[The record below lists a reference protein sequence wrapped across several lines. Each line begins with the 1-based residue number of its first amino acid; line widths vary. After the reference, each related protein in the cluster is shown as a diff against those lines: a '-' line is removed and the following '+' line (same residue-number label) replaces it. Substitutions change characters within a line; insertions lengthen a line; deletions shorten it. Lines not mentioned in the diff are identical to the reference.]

1 MSILV
6 LNCGSSSI
14 KFAVI
19 EPSGGERL
27 LEGSAEDLGG
37 AGRGSLRWRAGKES
51 GSGELAGARHEDALR
66 SISDLLRRDEGL
78 ADAIRGVGHR
88 VVHGGEAFAGSER
101 IDAAVLARIEA
112 LAGLAPLHQPFN
124 LLGIRAMQALFPSLP
139 QVAVFDTAFHQ
150 TMPER
155 AYLYAVP
162 QALYREHGV
171 RRYGFHGISHRYV
184 AGEATRLLDLDP
196 AHSALIT
203 AHLGNGCSAT
213 AVLDGRSVDTSMGLS
228 PLEGL
233 VMGTRSGDVDPGLH
247 EFLAERLDLDVA
259 GVTALLN
266 RESGLLGL
274 SGLSNDMRRLTEAAE
289 GGHRHAAL
297 AVELFCYRLAKHLA
311 ALVVPLG
318 RLDALVFTGGIG
330 ENAVA
335 IRARVLGLLEHLGLR
350 LDEVRNAEHGA
361 RSGGVIT
368 SDDPPVAAVVATD
381 EELLIA
387 SDTAALIQEDPER
400 GR

>member
-1 MSILV
+1 
-6 LNCGSSSI
+6 
-14 KFAVI
+14 
-19 EPSGGERL
+19 
-27 LEGSAEDLGG
+27 
-37 AGRGSLRWRAGKES
+37 
-51 GSGELAGARHEDALR
+51 
-66 SISDLLRRDEGL
+66 
-78 ADAIRGVGHR
+78 
-88 VVHGGEAFAGSER
+88 VVHGGEAFTSSEL
-101 IDAAVLARIEA
+101 IDSAVLTRIEA

-124 LLGIRAMQALFPSLP
+124 LLGIRAMQALFPALP

-184 AGEATRLLDLDP
+184 AGEAARVLGLDP
-196 AHSALIT
+196 ARCALIT

-213 AVLDGRSVDTSMGLS
+213 AIEDGRSVDTSMGLS

-247 EFLAERLDLDVA
+247 EFLAERLNLDVA

-274 SGLSNDMRRLTEAAE
+274 SELSNDMRRLTEAAKR
-289 GGHRHAAL
+289 GHQRAAL
-297 AVELFCYRLAKHLA
+297 AVEIFCYRLAKHLA

-330 ENAVA
+330 ENAVGV
-335 IRARVLGLLEHLGLR
+335 RARVVALLEHLGLR
-350 LDEVRNAEHGA
+350 LDGDRNADHGA
-361 RSGGVIT
+361 GSGGVIT

-387 SDTAALIQEDPER
+387 SDTAALIRGDPGR
-400 GR
+400 G

>member
-19 EPSGGERL
+19 DPGRGERI
-27 LEGSAEDLGG
+27 LEGSAADLGG
-37 AGRGSLRWRAGKES
+37 GAKGSLRWVAGEES
-51 GSGELAGARHEDALR
+51 GGGELAGARHQDALR
-66 SISDLLRRDEGL
+66 SITDLLGQREGL
-78 ADAIRGVGHR
+78 WEKVRGVGHR
-88 VVHGGEAFAGSER
+88 VVHGGEVFTSSVL
-101 IDAAVLARIEA
+101 IDAAVLERLEI
-112 LAGLAPLHQPFN
+112 LAPLAPLHQPFN
-124 LLGIRAMQALFPSLP
+124 LLGIRAMQALFPALP

-162 QALYREHGV
+162 QSLYREHGV

-184 AGEATRLLDLDP
+184 AGETVRILGLDP
-196 AHSALIT
+196 ARTALIT

-213 AVLDGRSVDTSMGLS
+213 AVEGGCSVDTTMGLS

-247 EFLAERLDLDVA
+247 EFLASRLGLDVA
-259 GVTALLN
+259 GVTDLLN

-274 SGLSNDMRRLTEAAE
+274 SELSNDMRRLTEAAE
-289 GGHRHAAL
+289 GGDARAAL

-330 ENAVA
+330 ENAAGV
-335 IRARVLGLLEHLGLR
+335 RERVVGLLGHLGLR
-350 LDEVRNAEHGA
+350 LDAERNAEHGA
-361 RSGGVIT
+361 RSRGVIS
-368 SDDPPVAAVVATD
+368 SDRPPLAVVVPTD

-387 SDTAALIQEDPER
+387 SDAARLT
-400 GR
+400 

>member
-6 LNCGSSSI
+6 LNCGSSSV

-19 EPSGGERL
+19 DPQCGDRI
-27 LEGSAEDLGG
+27 LEGVAENLGG
-37 AGRGSLRWRAGKES
+37 AARGSLRWSAGEE
-51 GSGELAGARHEDALR
+51 GGDGELAGARHEDALR
-66 SISDLLRRDEGL
+66 SITDLLKRREGL
-78 ADAIRGVGHR
+78 WDSIRGVGHR
-88 VVHGGEAFAGSER
+88 VVHGGEAFTGSALIEP
-101 IDAAVLARIEA
+101 AVLERLEA
-112 LAGLAPLHQPFN
+112 LSSLAPLHQPFN
-124 LLGIRAMQALFPSLP
+124 LLGIRTMQVLFPALP

-150 TMPER
+150 TMKER
-155 AYLYAVP
+155 AYLYALP
-162 QALYREHGV
+162 RALYREHGV

-184 AGEATRLLDLDP
+184 AGEAVRILGLDP
-196 AHSALIT
+196 ARHALIT

-213 AVLDGRSVDTSMGLS
+213 AVEDGCSVDTTMGLS

-266 RESGLLGL
+266 RQSGLLGL
-274 SGLSNDMRRLTEAAE
+274 SELSNDMRQLTEAA
-289 GGHRHAAL
+289 GRGDARAAL
-297 AVELFCYRLAKHLA
+297 AVEIFCYRLAKHLA

-330 ENAVA
+330 ENAAGV
-335 IRARVLGLLEHLGLR
+335 RERVVHLLEHLGLR
-350 LDEVRNAEHGA
+350 LDRERNAAHGA
-361 RSGGVIT
+361 GSRGVIT
-368 SDDPPVAAVVATD
+368 SDEPPVAAVVPTD

-387 SDTAALIQEDPER
+387 SDTVRLTREDPAP
-400 GR
+400 G

>member
-1 MSILV
+1 MPILV

-14 KFAVI
+14 KFAMI
-19 EPSGGERL
+19 EPSRGGRL
-27 LEGSAEDLGG
+27 LEGSAENLGG
-37 AGRGSLRWRAGKES
+37 AGPGSLRWMAGEEK
-51 GSGELAGARHEDALR
+51 GSNELPGGRHEDALR
-66 SISDLLRRDEGL
+66 SITDLLERGEGL
-78 ADAIRGVGHR
+78 GSAIRGVGHR
-88 VVHGGEAFAGSER
+88 VVHGGEAFTGSEL
-101 IDAAVLARIEA
+101 IDSAVLTRIED

-124 LLGIRAMQALFPSLP
+124 LLGIRAMQALFPALP

-162 QALYREHGV
+162 QTLYREHGV

-184 AGEATRLLDLDP
+184 AGEAARILGLPP
-196 AHSALIT
+196 ARCALIT

-213 AVLDGRSVDTSMGLS
+213 AIEDGRSVDTSMGLS

-274 SGLSNDMRRLTEAAE
+274 SELSNDMRRLTEAAE
-289 GGHRHAAL
+289 RGHQRAAL
-297 AVELFCYRLAKHLA
+297 AVEIFCYRLAKHLA
-311 ALVVPLG
+311 ALMVPLG

-330 ENAVA
+330 ENAVGV
-335 IRARVLGLLEHLGLR
+335 RARVVALLEHLGLR
-350 LDEVRNAEHGA
+350 LDGDRNADHGA

-368 SDDPPVAAVVATD
+368 SDDPPVAVVVATD

-387 SDTAALIQEDPER
+387 SDTAALIRGDPGR
-400 GR
+400 G

>member
-19 EPSGGERL
+19 DPDRGDRI
-27 LEGSAEDLGG
+27 LEGSAERLGG
-37 AGRGSLRWRAGKES
+37 AGPGSLRWAAGDETG
-51 GSGELAGARHEDALR
+51 GSELAGARHQDALR
-66 SISDLLRRDEGL
+66 SITDLLERREGL
-78 ADAIRGVGHR
+78 WDEVRGVGHR
-88 VVHGGEAFAGSER
+88 VVHGGETFTSSAL
-101 IDAAVLARIEA
+101 IDLAVLEQIEA
-112 LAGLAPLHQPFN
+112 LESLAPLHQPFN
-124 LLGIRAMQALFPSLP
+124 LLGIRAMQALFPALP

-162 QALYREHGV
+162 QSLYREHGV

-184 AGEATRLLDLDP
+184 AAEAVRILELNP
-196 AHSALIT
+196 VRSALVT

-213 AVLDGRSVDTSMGLS
+213 AIEDGCSVDTSMGLS

-247 EFLAERLDLDVA
+247 EFLAERLNLDVA

-266 RESGLLGL
+266 RQSGLLGL
-274 SGLSNDMRRLTEAAE
+274 SELSNDMRQLTEAAE
-289 GGHRHAAL
+289 RGHARAAL

-318 RLDALVFTGGIG
+318 RLEAMVFTGGIG
-330 ENAVA
+330 ENAVGV
-335 IRARVLGLLEHLGLR
+335 RERVVRLLEHLGLR
-350 LDEVRNAEHGA
+350 LDAERNADHGA
-361 RSGGVIT
+361 RSRGVIT
-368 SDDPPVAAVVATD
+368 SDDAPVAVVVPTD

-387 SDTAALIQEDPER
+387 SDTARLIRGDP
-400 GR
+400 GPG

>member
-1 MSILV
+1 MPILV

-19 EPSGGERL
+19 DASCGERI

-37 AGRGSLRWRAGKES
+37 AGPGSLRWLAGDEK
-51 GSGELAGARHEDALR
+51 GGGELGGARHEDALR
-66 SISDLLRRDEGL
+66 SLTDLLGRREGL
-78 ADAIRGVGHR
+78 RDSIRGVGHR
-88 VVHGGEAFAGSER
+88 VVHGGEAFTCSAL
-101 IDAAVLARIEA
+101 IDTAVLKRIEV
-112 LAGLAPLHQPFN
+112 LSSLAPLHQPFN
-124 LLGIRAMQALFPSLP
+124 LLGIRAMQALFPALP

-162 QALYREHGV
+162 HALYREHGV

-184 AGEATRLLDLDP
+184 AGEAVRMLELSP
-196 AHSALIT
+196 ARSALIT

-213 AVLDGRSVDTSMGLS
+213 AIENGRSVDTSMGLS

-274 SGLSNDMRRLTEAAE
+274 SELSNDMRRLTEAAE
-289 GGHRHAAL
+289 RGHARAAL

-330 ENAVA
+330 ENAAGVRERVVA
-335 IRARVLGLLEHLGLR
+335 LLGHLGLR
-350 LDEVRNAEHGA
+350 LDEERNAEHGV
-361 RSGGVIT
+361 RSRGVIT
-368 SDDPPVAAVVATD
+368 TDDPPVAVVVPTD

-387 SDTAALIQEDPER
+387 SDTAALTR
-400 GR
+400 

>member
-19 EPSGGERL
+19 DPSGGDRI
-27 LEGSAEDLGG
+27 LEGGAEHLGG
-37 AGRGSLRWRAGKES
+37 AGPGSLRWVAGGER
-51 GSGELAGARHEDALR
+51 GGGELAGSLHQDALR
-66 SISDLLRRDEGL
+66 SITDLLGRREGL
-78 ADAIRGVGHR
+78 WDEVRGVGHR
-88 VVHGGEAFAGSER
+88 VVHGGETFTGSVR
-101 IDAAVLARIEA
+101 IDAAVLERVEA
-112 LAGLAPLHQPFN
+112 LSRLAPLHQPFN
-124 LLGIRAMQALFPSLP
+124 LLGIRAIQALFPALP

-162 QALYREHGV
+162 ASLYREHGV

-184 AGEATRLLDLDP
+184 AGEAVRILGLDP
-196 AHSALIT
+196 ARHALIT

-213 AVLDGRSVDTSMGLS
+213 AVENGCSADTTMGLS

-266 RESGLLGL
+266 RESGLLGV
-274 SGLSNDMRRLTEAAE
+274 SELSNDMRKLAEAAAR
-289 GGHRHAAL
+289 GHERAAL

-330 ENAVA
+330 ENAAGV
-335 IRARVLGLLEHLGLR
+335 RERVVGLLAHLGLR
-350 LDEVRNAEHGA
+350 LDAERNADHGA
-361 RSGGVIT
+361 RSRGVIT
-368 SDDPPVAAVVATD
+368 SGDAPVAVVVPTD

-387 SDTAALIQEDPER
+387 SDTADLTREDP
-400 GR
+400 GPA

>member
-6 LNCGSSSI
+6 LNCGSSSV

-19 EPSGGERL
+19 DPSGGERL
-27 LEGSAEDLGG
+27 LTGSAEDLGG
-37 AGRGSLRWRAGKES
+37 AGPGSLRWRAGEEE
-51 GSGELAGARHEDALR
+51 GDGALAGSRHENALEA
-66 SISDLLRRDEGL
+66 ITDLLRRGEGL

-88 VVHGGEAFAGSER
+88 VVHGGEAFAGSAR
-101 IDAAVLARIEA
+101 VDPAVLDRIEA

-124 LLGIRAMQALFPSLP
+124 LLGIRAMQALFPELP

-171 RRYGFHGISHRYV
+171 RRYGFHGSSHRYV
-184 AGEATRLLDLDP
+184 AGEAARILGLDP
-196 AHSALIT
+196 ARSALLT

-247 EFLAERLDLDVA
+247 EFLAERLNLDVA

-274 SGLSNDMRRLTEAAE
+274 SELSNDMRRLTEAAE
-289 GGHRHAAL
+289 RGHQHAAL
-297 AVELFCYRLAKHLA
+297 AVEVFCYRLAKQLA

-330 ENAVA
+330 ENATGV
-335 IRARVLGLLEHLGLR
+335 REGGGGLLEHLGLR
-350 LDEVRNAEHGA
+350 LDPARNADHGA
-361 RSGGVIT
+361 GSGGVIT
-368 SDDPPVAAVVATD
+368 RDEPPVAVVVATD

-387 SDTAALIQEDPER
+387 SDTAALIRGDP
-400 GR
+400 GHG

>member
-6 LNCGSSSI
+6 LNCGSSSV

-19 EPSGGERL
+19 DPSGGRRL
-27 LEGSAEDLGG
+27 LTGSAEDLGG
-37 AGRGSLRWRAGKES
+37 TGPGSLHWRAGEET
-51 GSGELAGARHEDALR
+51 GGGELAGSRHEDALR
-66 SISDLLRRDEGL
+66 AITDLLRRGEGL
-78 ADAIRGVGHR
+78 ATAIRGVGHR
-88 VVHGGEAFAGSER
+88 VVHGGEAFAGSAR
-101 IDAAVLARIEA
+101 IDRAVLDRIEA

-124 LLGIRAMQALFPSLP
+124 LLGIRTMQALFPELP

-184 AGEATRLLDLDP
+184 AAEAARILGLEPARTALL
-196 AHSALIT
+196 T

-247 EFLAERLDLDVA
+247 EFLAERLNLDVA
-259 GVTALLN
+259 GVTSLLN

-274 SGLSNDMRRLTEAAE
+274 SELSNDMRRLTEAAE
-289 GGHRHAAL
+289 RGQERAAL
-297 AVELFCYRLAKHLA
+297 AVEIFCYRLAKHLA

-318 RLDALVFTGGIG
+318 RLDVLVFTGGIG
-330 ENAVA
+330 ENATGV
-335 IRARVLGLLEHLGLR
+335 RGRVVGLLEHLGLR
-350 LDEVRNAEHGA
+350 LDPARNADHGA
-361 RSGGVIT
+361 GSGGVIT
-368 SDDPPVAAVVATD
+368 SDEPPVAVVVATD

-387 SDTAALIQEDPER
+387 SDTAALIRGDP
-400 GR
+400 GHG

>member
-1 MSILV
+1 MPILV
-6 LNCGSSSI
+6 FNCGSSSI

-19 EPSGGERL
+19 EPNRGNRI
-27 LEGSAEDLGG
+27 LEGSAENLGG
-37 AGRGSLRWRAGKES
+37 AGVSSLRWAAGDEAEE
-51 GSGELAGARHEDALR
+51 GALAGSRHEDALR
-66 SISDLLRRDEGL
+66 AITDLLDRREGL
-78 ADAIRGVGHR
+78 WDSIRGVGHR
-88 VVHGGEAFAGSER
+88 VVHGGEAFTGSAL
-101 IDAAVLARIEA
+101 IDGSVLERIEA
-112 LAGLAPLHQPFN
+112 LSGLAPLHQPFN
-124 LLGIRAMQALFPSLP
+124 LLGIRAMQALFPGLP

-162 QALYREHGV
+162 RVLYREHGV

-184 AGEATRLLDLDP
+184 AGAASRMLGLDSTRN
-196 AHSALIT
+196 ALIT

-213 AVLDGRSVDTSMGLS
+213 AIKDGCSVDTTMGLS

-247 EFLAERLDLDVA
+247 EFLAERLNLDVA

-266 RESGLLGL
+266 RQSGLLGL
-274 SGLSNDMRRLTEAAE
+274 SELSNDMRRLTEAAE
-289 GGHRHAAL
+289 RGHARAAL

-311 ALVVPLG
+311 ALVVPIG

-335 IRARVLGLLEHLGLR
+335 VRERVVALLGHLGLR
-350 LDEVRNAEHGA
+350 LDPGRNADHGA
-361 RSGGVIT
+361 RSRGVIT
-368 SDDPPVAAVVATD
+368 SDDAPVAVVVPTD

-387 SDTAALIQEDPER
+387 SDTAALTRRDP
-400 GR
+400 GPG

>member
-1 MSILV
+1 MRILV
-6 LNCGSSSI
+6 LNCGWSSI

-19 EPSGGERL
+19 DASCGARI

-37 AGRGSLRWRAGKES
+37 AGPGSLRWLAGDET
-51 GSGELAGARHEDALR
+51 GGGELAGARHEDALG
-66 SISDLLRRDEGL
+66 SLTDLLGRREGL
-78 ADAIRGVGHR
+78 RDSIRGVGHR
-88 VVHGGEAFAGSER
+88 VVHGGEVFTGSAL
-101 IDAAVLARIEA
+101 IDAGVLERIEA
-112 LAGLAPLHQPFN
+112 LSPLAPLHQPFN
-124 LLGIRAMQALFPSLP
+124 LLGIRAMQALFPALP

-162 QALYREHGV
+162 HALYREHGV

-184 AGEATRLLDLDP
+184 AGEAARILELSP
-196 AHSALIT
+196 ARSALIT

-213 AVLDGRSVDTSMGLS
+213 AIENGRSVDTSMGLS

-274 SGLSNDMRRLTEAAE
+274 SELSNDMRRLTEAAE
-289 GGHRHAAL
+289 RGHARAAL

-330 ENAVA
+330 ENATGVRERVVA
-335 IRARVLGLLEHLGLR
+335 LLGHLGLR
-350 LDEVRNAEHGA
+350 LDEERNAEHGL
-361 RSGGVIT
+361 RSRGVIT
-368 SDDPPVAAVVATD
+368 TDDPPVAVVVPTD

-387 SDTAALIQEDPER
+387 SDAAGLTR
-400 GR
+400 